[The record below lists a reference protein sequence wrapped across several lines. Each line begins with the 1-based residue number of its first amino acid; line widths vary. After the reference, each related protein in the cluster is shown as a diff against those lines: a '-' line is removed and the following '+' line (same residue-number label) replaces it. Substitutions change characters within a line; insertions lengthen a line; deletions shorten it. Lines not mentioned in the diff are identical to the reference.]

1 MNRLYIG
8 AAVTA
13 VAVSI
18 SAVSVFAADSSVT
31 IQVDTKNMTY
41 SYTPGNEEN
50 TKSVK
55 NLFSNFEEATVSESV
70 DSELTITSDSDNGED
85 VEFGLRL
92 SIDEADENA
101 EYSVLDYYTFKITDT
116 AGNVIYDSAESE
128 PTEASA
134 LVKDIPLGVFNT
146 DFTEDTKKYIIEC
159 GVNKE
164 VADAVGSN
172 AVDDMDILLT
182 TSLYTNEAATQ
193 PAATPSAGTVTPGA
207 GPTLKP
213 QFELSATDV
222 PSTVAPA
229 ETATPAPTETAS
241 ASPAPT
247 EAPKEKKIIC
257 GEDIDPGRYTVTG
270 NANVRITTADGE
282 MISETTVTDGTHED
296 VKGVKQFITSLE
308 EGDVITITPISDD
321 IKASVNFEKTN
332 TGSSTDTK
340 STTAASTTSNRN
352 SSSRATAT
360 PKASSSKT
368 NPKTGDAGVTTT
380 VLGSIMGV
388 SAAAAGSLEVI
399 KRRKKSDK

>member
-31 IQVDTKNMTY
+31 VQVDTKNMTY

-55 NLFSNFEEATVSESV
+55 NLFSNFEDATVSESV

-128 PTEASA
+128 PTEVSA

-241 ASPAPT
+241 TSPAPT

-270 NANVRITTADGE
+270 NANVRITTADGK

-308 EGDVITITPISDD
+308 KGDVITITPISDG

-340 STTAASTTSNRN
+340 STTAASSTSNKK
-352 SSSRATAT
+352 SSSKATAT
-360 PKASSSKT
+360 PRASSKT
-368 NPKTGDAGVTTT
+368 NPKTGDAGLTTT
-380 VLGSIMGV
+380 ILGSIMGV
-388 SAAAAGSLEVI
+388 SAAAAGSLEVV